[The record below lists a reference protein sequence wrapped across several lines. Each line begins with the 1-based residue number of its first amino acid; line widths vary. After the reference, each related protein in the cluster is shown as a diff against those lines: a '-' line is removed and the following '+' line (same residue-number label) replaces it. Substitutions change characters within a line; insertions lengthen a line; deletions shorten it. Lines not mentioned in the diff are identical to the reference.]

1 MDTARDAPRGI
12 PDVAEADQE
21 NPLCSGPAA
30 SESAFI
36 PSILRAP
43 AALVRAN
50 PMLHHPAMIEHPADP
65 ASREVLLESEPFK
78 ALRPR
83 LTDQVFAAT
92 KERRYG
98 AGETIIHQGQ
108 RGDALFVVIDGE
120 ARVSLRAHEN
130 ETRTIA
136 TLVAGS
142 VAGEMSLITQEPA
155 TADVVAETDVRA
167 LVLPAADFDALAAK
181 NPELTIVLTNV
192 VADRL
197 GRAIVD
203 GLGGKVLNGYRIVRT
218 VGRGGMAVVY
228 EAVEVASGERVAL
241 KMMSHRLVYQ
251 PGAHSRF
258 EREARIVEPLD
269 HPNIARM
276 RGHFP
281 AFRTEFIV
289 MEFCEGVTLADALV
303 QRGAFSEPD
312 ARGVLGQLATAL
324 VFVHERGV
332 VHRDLKPGNIML
344 SPDGRVKLMDF
355 GLAKE
360 ERRATDETATQ
371 TGTVL
376 GTPLYMPPGQM
387 TGEESG
393 PTIDIYAFAC
403 IAYELVA
410 GTPLFQG
417 RTTRALLQDKL
428 TRKLPPASEIAGGI
442 SDEFHEMLLRG
453 IENEPEKR
461 LDSLR
466 GVAAWGKA

>member
-1 MDTARDAPRGI
+1 MT
-12 PDVAEADQE
+12 EY
-21 NPLCSGPAA
+21 
-30 SESAFI
+30 
-36 PSILRAP
+36 
-43 AALVRAN
+43 
-50 PMLHHPAMIEHPADP
+50 PADP
-65 ASREVLLESEPFK
+65 ASRDVLLESEPFK

-92 KERRYG
+92 RERRYT
-98 AGETIIHQGQ
+98 AGEAIIRQGQ
-108 RGDALFVVIDGE
+108 RGDALFVIIDGE
-120 ARVSLRAHEN
+120 ARVTLRDHDGTA
-130 ETRTIA
+130 RPIA
-136 TLVAGS
+136 TVGAGA

-155 TADVVAETDVRA
+155 TADVIAETDVRA

-197 GRAIVD
+197 GRGLVD
-203 GLGGKVLNGYRIVRT
+203 GLGGKVLNGYRIVRC

-228 EAVEVASGERVAL
+228 EAIETKTGERVAL

-258 EREARIVEPLD
+258 EREARIVEPLA

-276 RGHFP
+276 LGHFP

-289 MEFCEGVTLADALV
+289 MEFCEGATLADLLT
-303 QRGAFSEPD
+303 QRGAFPERE
-312 ARGVLGQLATAL
+312 ARRVLGQLARAL
-324 VFVHERGV
+324 VFVHDRGV

-344 SPDGRVKLMDF
+344 TPDGNVKLMDF

-360 ERRATDETATQ
+360 DRKATEDTATQ
-371 TGTVL
+371 TGTIL

-393 PTIDIYAFAC
+393 PPIDIYAFAC

-410 GTPLFQG
+410 GAPLFEG

-428 TRKLPPASEIAGGI
+428 TRRLPPAEQIGPGI
-442 SDEFHEMLLRG
+442 SAEFHELLRTG
-453 IENEPEKR
+453 IDNDPEQR
-461 LDSLR
+461 LQSLR
-466 GVAAWGKA
+466 GVAAWGEG